1 MIVATSYAPECI
13 EWFRKRAQQTLVKSR
28 IEYVTTEV
36 AGQLDTEAERNR
48 RAELLSEACESA
60 QNRLFPRALMCRSD
74 RNQPVDAAGLT
85 FDVFREET
93 L

>member
-1 MIVATSYAPECI
+1 MIVATGYAPECI
-13 EWFRKRAQQTLVKSR
+13 EWFRKRAQQKLVKAR

-36 AGQLDTEAERNR
+36 AEQLDSEAEQTR
-48 RAELLSEACESA
+48 RAELLGAACESA

-74 RNQPVDAAGLT
+74 RNQPADAAGLT

-93 L
+93 V